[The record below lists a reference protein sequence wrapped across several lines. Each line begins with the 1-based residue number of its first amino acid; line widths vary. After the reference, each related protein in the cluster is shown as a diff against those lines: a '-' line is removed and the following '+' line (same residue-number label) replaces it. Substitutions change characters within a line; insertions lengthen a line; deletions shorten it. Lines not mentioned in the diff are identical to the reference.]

1 MIMTAQDRDQHNFL
15 MLLLLAGVLLSA
27 GLVLL
32 RGVGPARKSVATDY
46 SAPAAEASS
55 ADLMGE
61 LNATAD
67 DGGEADFR
75 QLENEFK
82 GL

>member
-1 MIMTAQDRDQHNFL
+1 M
-15 MLLLLAGVLLSA
+15 
-27 GLVLL
+27 
-32 RGVGPARKSVATDY
+32 ATDY